1 MWLKYALHRL
11 FWLLPTLIAVVT
23 VAFFMVRVAP
33 GGPFDQE
40 RALPTVVKANLDRAY
55 GLDQPVAV
63 QYARYLWALAHGDLG
78 PSLSDRDFTV
88 NQLLA
93 IGLPVS
99 LALGGLALAFTLL
112 LGVPVG
118 VCSALWPGR
127 PFDRVAGKVALLAI
141 ALPTY
146 VVAPLLALFF
156 GVYLRWLPV
165 GGWERGRWSD
175 VILPVTALALPSI
188 AAVTRLVRAS
198 VSEALRL
205 PHVRTAHAKGL
216 TPFTVVWRHV
226 LPPALVPVLSALGPT
241 AAALLTGSLVVE
253 TLFGLPGMGRFLVQG
268 ALNRDYTLVLGK
280 VIVYAA
286 LVIVLNWL
294 MDLLQVALDPK
305 LRQALRR

>member
-1 MWLKYALHRL
+1 MWLTYALRRL
-11 FWLLPTLIAVVT
+11 FWLLPTLVAVVS

-40 RALPTVVKANLDRAY
+40 QTLPAVVRANLDRAY
-55 GLDQPVAV
+55 GLDQPVSV
-63 QYARYLWALAHGDLG
+63 QYVRYLRALAHGDLG

-99 LALGGLALAFTLL
+99 LALGGLALAFTVL
-112 LGVPVG
+112 LGVPLG

-127 PFDRVAGKVALLAI
+127 LLDRLAGRAALLAI

-146 VVAPLLALFF
+146 VVAPTLALFF

-165 GGWERGRWSD
+165 GGWEPGLWSD

-188 AAVTRLVRAS
+188 AAVIRLVRAS

-216 TPFTVVWRHV
+216 APLTVVWRHV
-226 LPPALVPVLSALGPT
+226 LPPALLPVLSALGPT

-286 LVIVLNWL
+286 LVMVLNWL
-294 MDLLQVALDPK
+294 MDVLQVALDPK